1 MKKILFN
8 ICFILLFGALF
19 TPFLA
24 QSVYASERPNQVKVV
39 LQTYVYTDASITS
52 PIFQVSGKDY
62 KLDTNTVLNV
72 DISFN
77 DDTFYKVNLFDII
90 PEKTA
95 DDYGY
100 VLIAHTM
107 DANDMSPTKKLDTN
121 AKIKNDNAIVYK
133 KDTEGNYVPTEIRLQ
148 KDTAVRILDGYDKKR
163 EYTYISFYDNDNNII
178 SYYIKTADLS
188 VSGVNYSLIIGIISL
203 ISCISVILI
212 VFGIKGRK
220 KKNKIQK

>member
-1 MKKILFN
+1 MKKLLFN

-19 TPFLA
+19 TPLLSQNVF
-24 QSVYASERPNQVKVV
+24 ASERPNQVKVV
-39 LQTYVYTDASITS
+39 LQTYVYTNASITS

-77 DDTFYKVNLFDII
+77 DDTFYKVNLLDII

-95 DDYGY
+95 EDYGY
-100 VLIAHTM
+100 MLIAHTM

-133 KDTEGNYVPTEIRLQ
+133 KDAEGNYVQTEITLQ
-148 KDTAVRILDGYDKKR
+148 KDTAVKILDGYDKKR
-163 EYTYISFYDNDNNII
+163 EFTYISFYDNDNNII
-178 SYYIKTADLS
+178 SYYIKITSGLYDLQPE
-188 VSGVNYSLIIGIISL
+188 VT
-203 ISCISVILI
+203 
-212 VFGIKGRK
+212 
-220 KKNKIQK
+220 